1 MLIKYVVDTFPDIRD
16 VDVFFDVG
24 DNVELPNGLNNVLFN
39 VPIFTLAKSNKFKQG
54 LRPDGRVLMP
64 CFSLWNWP
72 EARAGQWSDRF
83 ESILSMGHK
92 LEFSKRVPKLFWRG
106 ADNDWKRRWFIE
118 MGKKYPDTIDVSGMD
133 WIRKSGVLSHKGS
146 DNYKTLEQHCSY
158 KYLLHLEGASYS
170 SRIKYLLLCGS
181 TVVFNVIEYWEE
193 YWYHLLEN
201 GKNIIFFNGN
211 LNETAL
217 NSTLDFL
224 KNNEDRAKDIGARG
238 RQIVQN
244 YLNEHAVGCYWWKLL
259 HEYGKLVGY
268 EPTLHPD
275 AMYIEDFILG
285 SSI

>member
-1 MLIKYVVDTFPDIRD
+1 
-16 VDVFFDVG
+16 
-24 DNVELPNGLNNVLFN
+24 
-39 VPIFTLAKSNKFKQG
+39 
-54 LRPDGRVLMP
+54 
-64 CFSLWNWP
+64 
-72 EARAGQWSDRF
+72 
-83 ESILSMGHK
+83 
-92 LEFSKRVPKLFWRG
+92 
-106 ADNDWKRRWFIE
+106 
-118 MGKKYPDTIDVSGMD
+118 
-133 WIRKSGVLSHKGS
+133 
-146 DNYKTLEQHCSY
+146 
-158 KYLLHLEGASYS
+158 
-170 SRIKYLLLCGS
+170 
-181 TVVFNVIEYWEE
+181 VFNVIEYWEE

-201 GKNIIFFNGN
+201 GKNIILFNGN